1 MEKLTIDQLH
11 ELRLHIFDNAESL
24 HKEAKL
30 LLDNGF
36 YARAF
41 LLAYFTC
48 EELGKIPIVVG
59 VIGRMLKNETVD
71 WKKVKKRFRDH
82 KAKVDSDDFHQ
93 YFFGV
98 EVDLLRD
105 SDLKWLDAARAA
117 SKDRV
122 NQKNNST
129 YVDVQGVAV
138 TSPLEQIIKEQSVEM
153 LERSFQSLRAHWQ
166 AESMTNPIVV
176 AAKKLLQVT
185 PKSGAHEL

>member
-82 KAKVDSDDFHQ
+82 KAKVDSDDFHK
-93 YFFGV
+93 YFLV
-98 EVDLLRD
+98 
-105 SDLKWLDAARAA
+105 LK
-117 SKDRV
+117 
-122 NQKNNST
+122 ST
-129 YVDVQGVAV
+129 YYATL
-138 TSPLEQIIKEQSVEM
+138 TS
-153 LERSFQSLRAHWQ
+153 
-166 AESMTNPIVV
+166 
-176 AAKKLLQVT
+176 
-185 PKSGAHEL
+185 SGWTQRGLHQKIA

>member
-71 WKKVKKRFRDH
+71 WKKVKKVSVITKPKLILTIFINIFL
-82 KAKVDSDDFHQ
+82 V
-93 YFFGV
+93 
-98 EVDLLRD
+98 
-105 SDLKWLDAARAA
+105 LK
-117 SKDRV
+117 
-122 NQKNNST
+122 ST
-129 YVDVQGVAV
+129 YYATL
-138 TSPLEQIIKEQSVEM
+138 TS
-153 LERSFQSLRAHWQ
+153 
-166 AESMTNPIVV
+166 
-176 AAKKLLQVT
+176 
-185 PKSGAHEL
+185 SGWTQRGLHQKIA